1 MSADLAIESE
11 GLAKSYGSVP
21 VLAGLDLR
29 VPAASC
35 YALLG
40 RNGAGKTTT
49 VRILSTL
56 VRPDAGRATVAG
68 CDLLADTRT
77 LRGRISLSGQ
87 YAGLDGLQTG
97 NENLRMVARLA
108 GIPRRLARRRAAEMT
123 GRFGLDDAADRRV
136 ATYSGGMRRRL
147 DLAASLMTGP
157 AVIFLDE
164 PTTGLDLP
172 SRLTLWEMIRELRSA
187 GVTIFLTTQYLEEAD
202 QLADRIAVLDGG
214 RVVADGTPGD
224 LKHQVASRRLEV
236 TLASRA
242 AFDVVAA
249 AARGPRLVRA
259 DSAALTVSVRTDG
272 TGPGVRGLLDELDPA
287 GQAIASFE
295 VLAASLDDVFLALT
309 GHTGQ
314 RLATG
319 KEVIGV

>member
-1 MSADLAIESE
+1 MSADLAIEAA

-97 NENLRMVARLA
+97 TENLRMVARLA
-108 GIPRRLARRRAAEMT
+108 GIPRRLASRRAAEMI
-123 GRFGLDDAADRRV
+123 GRFGLDVAADRRV

-147 DLAASLMTGP
+147 DLAASLMTEP

-202 QLADRIAVLDGG
+202 QLADMVAVLDRG
-214 RVVADGTPGD
+214 RVVADGTPED
-224 LKHQVASRRLEV
+224 LKRQVASRRLRQV

-242 AFDVVAA
+242 AFEVVAA
-249 AARGPRLVRA
+249 
-259 DSAALTVSVRTDG
+259 SAA
-272 TGPGVRGLLDELDPA
+272 VRGWCGPTPRPSLSRSAPTAQAPA
-287 GQAIASFE
+287 SAACSTNSILAGRPSPASRC
-295 VLAASLDDVFLALT
+295 APPAST
-309 GHTGQ
+309 TCSW
-314 RLATG
+314 R
-319 KEVIGV
+319 

>member
-87 YAGLDGLQTG
+87 YAAWTGCRPEMRTCGWSPGSPGYRGVWPDG
-97 NENLRMVARLA
+97 
-108 GIPRRLARRRAAEMT
+108 ARRR
-123 GRFGLDDAADRRV
+123 
-136 ATYSGGMRRRL
+136 
-147 DLAASLMTGP
+147 
-157 AVIFLDE
+157 
-164 PTTGLDLP
+164 
-172 SRLTLWEMIRELRSA
+172 
-187 GVTIFLTTQYLEEAD
+187 
-202 QLADRIAVLDGG
+202 
-214 RVVADGTPGD
+214 
-224 LKHQVASRRLEV
+224 
-236 TLASRA
+236 
-242 AFDVVAA
+242 
-249 AARGPRLVRA
+249 
-259 DSAALTVSVRTDG
+259 
-272 TGPGVRGLLDELDPA
+272 
-287 GQAIASFE
+287 
-295 VLAASLDDVFLALT
+295 
-309 GHTGQ
+309 
-314 RLATG
+314 
-319 KEVIGV
+319 